1 MGPSIQRIVKSTVNG
16 NMLVLMLLASLGM
29 GGYVSWAGV
38 TQGDFL
44 LNYPQGRPEIW
55 LCRVMLAI
63 IVYLVLPVALLP
75 TAKSGAQL
83 IYSLLGKGSE
93 EVGSLAHAV
102 SATFLLAVCTTVA
115 LNVAD
120 VASVIGILGGIF
132 ASSLMFW
139 FPAVVFRLLL
149 WPTQPALFRAPVL
162 LILVLF
168 GSIGWA
174 SVVAKYI

>member
-44 LNYPQGRPEIW
+44 LNYPEGRPEIW
-55 LCRVMLAI
+55 LCRVMLAVI
-63 IVYLVLPVALLP
+63 VLPVALLP

-83 IYSLLGKGSE
+83 ILSTFWGE
-93 EVGSLAHAV
+93 DAEVGPRVHAF
-102 SATFLLAVCTTVA
+102 SATILLAACTVIA
-115 LNVAD
+115 LEVAD
-120 VASVIGILGGIF
+120 VAAVIGILGGLF
-132 ASSLMFW
+132 ASSLIFW

-149 WPTQPALFRAPVL
+149 WPTQPALFRGPVL
-162 LILVLF
+162 TALVVF
-168 GSIGWA
+168 GCISWA
-174 SVVAKYI
+174 SVAAKYI